1 VRRGRVRHGRVRRG
15 LVRHGPLGDDD
26 VRMHRSRARTLAF
39 ALLLATAGGSAAAA
53 FGPGPGAAPAAAAA
67 QPGESPGDP
76 GDPHDVPRLARL
88 VRHEGTVVVEALL
101 DSAGAVRAVNVLRSH
116 PLLDDSATV
125 EVARRRFPAALDP
138 SGRAVPSLRTV
149 PVKFDVPEIG
159 DPRWPPFVASRCA
172 PLSFAAEP
180 DFRPDSTGSL
190 ALRWTASGPRSHE
203 LRLLLLTPDG
213 VDVDTTNSFL
223 PQRLLDSLDPD
234 VPGWPTWLRNGKE
247 LREGTGGTIALRL
260 PASPWWS
267 TGRIALVALFHDAV
281 DRAWV
286 VRQAVYRVERDAIGP
301 LLVRDASV
309 ADCLAGP
316 FRP

>member
-1 VRRGRVRHGRVRRG
+1 MMTR
-15 LVRHGPLGDDD
+15 LML
-26 VRMHRSRARTLAF
+26 RAR
-39 ALLLATAGGSAAAA
+39 ALLL
-53 FGPGPGAAPAAAAA
+53 PVLLVLPAAAAGGPA
-67 QPGESPGDP
+67 AAARADVHAD
-76 GDPHDVPRLARL
+76 DPHEVPRLARL
-88 VRHEGTVVVEALL
+88 VRHQGTVVVEALL

-125 EVARRRFPAALDP
+125 EVARRRFPAARDP
-138 SGRAVPSLRTV
+138 GGRAVPSLRTI

-172 PLSFAAEP
+172 PLAFTAEP
-180 DFRPDSTGSL
+180 DFRPDSTGAL
-190 ALRWTASGPRSHE
+190 AVRWTASGPRSYE

-213 VDVDTTNSFL
+213 VEVDTTNSYL

-234 VPGWPTWLRNGKE
+234 VPGWPTWLRNGRE
-247 LREGTGGTIALRL
+247 LREGGATGTILLRL

-267 TGRIALVALFHDAV
+267 SGRIALVALFHDAV

-286 VRQAVYRVERDAIGP
+286 VRQAVYRIERDAIGP

-309 ADCLAGP
+309 ADCMAGP